1 MQRQLYRGVVYL
13 LIDGASGRQQRINR
27 SAYELIGRFDG
38 RTSVNQAWTLLLEQ
52 LGDDAP
58 TQEEVVRIV
67 ARLSESELV
76 QLETKPDIE
85 GLFEKRAE
93 RLRRRR
99 PWSTRSRSRCP
110 SSTPRA
116 CSSAWSPRR
125 AGCCIRRPSR
135 LGAAVLA
142 AALAAGAHWNVLQDH
157 AAKYMTTAY
166 YLTLAWICYPPI
178 KGCTSSHTRSPCAAG
193 VARYTRWASRCFSSC
208 RRLTWTLRRRM
219 RFAAAG
225 TARR

>member
-1 MQRQLYRGVVYL
+1 MAESLFSPFWYRVSDLHPRLRGGVRVQRQTYRGEVWYL

-85 GLFEKRAE
+85 GLFEEAR
-93 RLRRRR
+93 
-99 PWSTRSRSRCP
+99 
-110 SSTPRA
+110 
-116 CSSAWSPRR
+116 
-125 AGCCIRRPSR
+125 
-135 LGAAVLA
+135 GALAPPPPVGQPARGLA
-142 AALAAGAHWNVLQDH
+142 AALRPLAPARAPGARVALAAASGGLRAL
-157 AAKYMTTAY
+157 
-166 YLTLAWICYPPI
+166 
-178 KGCTSSHTRSPCAAG
+178 GRGRAG
-193 VARYTRWASRCFSSC
+193 GSA
-208 RRLTWTLRRRM
+208 RRR
-219 RFAAAG
+219 RSLECACR
-225 TARR
+225 TTRQST